1 MRKAVTAA
9 AVLAWAMLALA
20 LPARAA
26 VTDEVSVTL
35 TGGEVAGK
43 VRGMGKATVQ
53 ARVENL
59 GTRALNGIRIEAFYS
74 TTDVM
79 PDQYAVWHPHEF
91 IFEPPLPPGEST
103 LLNFSDEQAAEYIL
117 IEVRSTLFALGLSY
131 NGTVADLNLALP
143 ERRGVVFISTRDFA
157 GLIGAEVEYDEPTQQ
172 IVVATEGI
180 EAVFTVGSLAAE
192 INGRQTVLNGAVFE
206 LNGVSYLPLL
216 DAATAFGLTATVDR
230 PLNLV
235 MLNDN

>member
-1 MRKAVTAA
+1 MAMRKAVSGAL
-9 AVLAWAMLALA
+9 VLAWAIFTLA
-20 LPARAA
+20 LPAQSA

-35 TGGEVAGK
+35 TGGEVAGR
-43 VRGMGKATVQ
+43 VRGTGKATVQ

-74 TTDVM
+74 TTDVL

-131 NGTVADLNLALP
+131 NGTVMDLKFALP
-143 ERRGVVFISTRDFA
+143 ERRGVVFIATRDFA
-157 GLIGAEVEYDEPTQQ
+157 GLVGAEAKYDEPTQQ

-180 EAVFTVGSLAAE
+180 EAGFTVGSQAAV
-192 INGRQTVLNGAVFE
+192 INGRQTVLAGEVFE
-206 LNGVSYLPLL
+206 FNGTSYLPLL
-216 DAATAFGLTATVDR
+216 DAAT
-230 PLNLV
+230 
-235 MLNDN
+235 